1 MNDHTTQDRR
11 TALKIGAG
19 ALMSTMAFHRPAVAD
34 SPNDRIRI
42 GVMGLSRGMS
52 HVDTYSKIAGVEV
65 AYVCDVDQRRLESG
79 AKRAA
84 ESQGLAPR
92 AVDDVRRIL
101 DDPDVDALSIAA
113 PNFWHAPAT
122 IMACAAGK
130 HVYVEKPGSHNP
142 YEAELMVEAARE
154 HDRQVQMGVQR
165 RSMPHYIEAVERLRD
180 GAIGTLRYARCWYDN
195 ARGSIGIGRQTEV
208 PAWLNYELW
217 QGPTPETPYK
227 NNLLHYNW
235 HWHWKWGN
243 GELGNNGVHA
253 LDVAR
258 WGLNVDRPR
267 TVNYAG
273 GRYQFDDDQETPDTG
288 YATYDFGN
296 CGISWDHSS
305 CLPRRP
311 EELGFVTFYGDD
323 GSLAIKDNGF
333 TIHDEKGAEVAREKG
348 SNPQQPHF
356 QNFIDA
362 IRLGTKLNAPI
373 ADGQKST
380 MLCHLGNIAYRLS
393 CVVNVDT
400 ETGKIKDNPQAD
412 TLWRRAYR
420 PGWEPKV

>member
-1 MNDHTTQDRR
+1 MSDHTNQDRR

-19 ALMSTMAFHRPAVAD
+19 ALMSTMTFHKPVRAD
-34 SPNDRIRI
+34 SPNERIRV

-52 HVDTYSKIAGVEV
+52 HIGTYANITGVEI
-65 AYVCDVDQRRLESG
+65 AYVCDVDQRRLASG
-79 AKRAA
+79 AKRAE
-84 ESQGLAPR
+84 ESQGRAPQ
-92 AVDDVRRIL
+92 AVEDVRRIL

-142 YEAELMVEAARE
+142 HEAELMVEAARKY
-154 HDRQVQMGVQR
+154 DRQVQMGVQR
-165 RSMPHYIEAVERLRD
+165 RSMPHYIEAVDRLRD

-195 ARGSIGIGRQTEV
+195 ARGSIGTGRQTKV

-227 NNLLHYNW
+227 DNLVHYNW

-258 WGLNVDRPR
+258 WGMNLDRPR

-288 YATYDFGN
+288 YATYDFGH
-296 CGISWDHSS
+296 CGICWDQSS

-311 EELGFVTFYGDD
+311 EQLGFVTFYGDD
-323 GSLAIKDNGF
+323 GSLAIKDSGF
-333 TIHDEKGAEVAREKG
+333 TIHDEKGVEVAREKG
-348 SNPQQPHF
+348 NKRQQPHF

-362 IRLGTKLNAPI
+362 IRLGTKLNAAI
-373 ADGQKST
+373 VDGQRST
-380 MLCHLGNIAYRLS
+380 MLCHLGNIAYRLN
-393 CVVNVDT
+393 CVINVDT
-400 ETGKIKDNPQAD
+400 ETGKIKDNPQVD
-412 TLWRRAYR
+412 TLWHRSYR
-420 PGWEPKV
+420 PGWEPTV